1 MYDITDMIMALGI
14 GFIAGVM
21 YQFFQMIPDIPANK
35 SFVST
40 KNEIEP
46 PKKPVFP
53 PNTSR

>member
-1 MYDITDMIMALGI
+1 MAVGI

-21 YQFFQMIPDIPANK
+21 YQFFQMLPDISSNK

-40 KNEIEP
+40 KNEIDP

-53 PNTSR
+53 ANTIR